1 MKPGVAVEE
10 LEVAKED
17 GGGRRLANERERR
30 RLLAAFDTSGLT
42 QREFARQE
50 GINHF
55 TFAGWLRQRR
65 RKNGQLAL
73 TARTTQT
80 AFVEVKLPPAAFA
93 VEVVIPG
100 GVVVRAGRIE
110 DAVACVKGLR

>member
-1 MKPGVAVEE
+1 MKPGVAVEA

-42 QREFARQE
+42 QRVFAGQE
-50 GINHF
+50 GINYF

-65 RKNGQLAL
+65 QKNGQLAV
-73 TARTTQT
+73 TARPQPP
-80 AFVEVKLPPAAFA
+80 AFVEVNLPRATFA
-93 VEVVIPG
+93 VEVVMPG
-100 GVVVRAGRIE
+100 GLVVRAGRIE
-110 DAVACVKGLR
+110 DVVACVKGLR